1 MEEAQSRSSSSKPK
15 PSARKP
21 VADSKTE
28 EVKEPQLRVADT
40 TVRTREL
47 GVVNQYLEITR
58 LRLAHLLE
66 NLRSE
71 ESSSLRLRKAI
82 KKLMRVEGSEEFS
95 DTFETLYADYSAVEL
110 GEYEWENRYAVHLL
124 GALKALTEIRED
136 FLGFEND
143 TNLDNQVVEQ
153 LSPTGEWI
161 ACWVYLPGNKGKEPR
176 TNLGRGFTVNRAMC
190 LLELK
195 IGRIL
200 HTKGVAKREETKWI
214 DDGQVG
220 GKPADYHET
229 TSHRCHQSLC
239 CNPAHLSGEAFSG
252 NVARNYCAGR
262 SDCTH
267 MPERCLLPWHNSRV
281 KAYAFIA
288 ALITRRLDPTNAE
301 SPRNVHRRKLPGE
314 PVGKSDARFKR
325 GKKPDLWR
333 KQYVNT
339 KDKLLERHIELVVS
353 ERLRDREDTRVV
365 QPSREAGNQKRKRPS
380 TPSSSDESDDD
391 VFVKPKSRLANKSA
405 RGKY

>member
-176 TNLGRGFTVNRAMC
+176 TNLGRGFFILKVLQSERRPNGSTMAKSVVSLRTTTKRPVIAVIRVC
-190 LLELK
+190 AVILL
-195 IGRIL
+195 
-200 HTKGVAKREETKWI
+200 TSVAKLS
-214 DDGQVG
+214 
-220 GKPADYHET
+220 PA
-229 TSHRCHQSLC
+229 
-239 CNPAHLSGEAFSG
+239 
-252 NVARNYCAGR
+252 
-262 SDCTH
+262 
-267 MPERCLLPWHNSRV
+267 M
-281 KAYAFIA
+281 
-288 ALITRRLDPTNAE
+288 
-301 SPRNVHRRKLPGE
+301 
-314 PVGKSDARFKR
+314 
-325 GKKPDLWR
+325 
-333 KQYVNT
+333 
-339 KDKLLERHIELVVS
+339 
-353 ERLRDREDTRVV
+353 
-365 QPSREAGNQKRKRPS
+365 SRETIALVAAIALTCQNAACCLGTIPVSKRMH
-380 TPSSSDESDDD
+380 
-391 VFVKPKSRLANKSA
+391 L
-405 RGKY
+405 